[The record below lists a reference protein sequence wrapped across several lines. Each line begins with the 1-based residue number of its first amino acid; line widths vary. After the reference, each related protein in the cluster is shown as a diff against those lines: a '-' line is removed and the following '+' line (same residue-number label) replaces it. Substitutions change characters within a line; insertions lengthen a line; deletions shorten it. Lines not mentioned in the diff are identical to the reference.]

1 MSGDGNIVVFK
12 HYNTEYAGLP
22 KVDGG
27 HGHVYWKNLS
37 TGELRVV
44 DIKEDGTPSD
54 AKAGSGGYGISLS
67 KDGMQ
72 VAFIQDPLS
81 SLEEGPIPGH
91 TETVFYTD
99 LGSDVQY
106 VSQYSSI
113 YVRDMSLEN
122 GTSISLLNSSKDQV
136 P

>member
-1 MSGDGNIVVFK
+1 
-12 HYNTEYAGLP
+12 
-22 KVDGG
+22 
-27 HGHVYWKNLS
+27 
-37 TGELRVV
+37 
-44 DIKEDGTPSD
+44 
-54 AKAGSGGYGISLS
+54 
-67 KDGMQ
+67 MQ

-122 GTSISLLNSSKDQV
+122 GTSISLVNSSKDQV
-136 P
+136 PANNNDYGSGVVLSGDGSLVAFTSGASNLIEGVSGDSCLC